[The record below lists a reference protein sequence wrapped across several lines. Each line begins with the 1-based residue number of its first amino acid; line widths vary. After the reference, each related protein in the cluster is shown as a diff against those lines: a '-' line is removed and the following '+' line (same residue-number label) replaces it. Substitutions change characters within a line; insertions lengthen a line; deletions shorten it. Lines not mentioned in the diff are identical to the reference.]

1 MTERLLVLLAGEV
14 IGHLERRT
22 ASDDPTFSYT
32 DRYVSVGDVALSAK
46 LPLRGEVH
54 PTGKVKPFLFGL
66 LPENAQARA
75 ASAARYGV
83 HMDDAFG
90 LLAGIGWDCAGA
102 VQFCRE
108 EDLAEL
114 RNRTGDHRTISK
126 TQIADRIRE
135 LIGGEPSWT
144 MPGEHWSLGGQQEK
158 FALARINGE
167 WHTAHGSSATTHIFK
182 PGIKELHHQALIEHV
197 TMRAAA
203 AVGVDVAHS
212 TFTRF
217 DDQWAIVV
225 ERFDRVV
232 QGKYVQ
238 RLHQEDFAQACGRMP
253 ECKYEDRGGPQLT
266 DMMRV
271 TKSEAADLDDARRA
285 LADFLI
291 VNLIAGAPDG
301 HSKNIS
307 LLRAPKG
314 NRVAPLYDLATGLAY
329 DAENVDR
336 SVALSIGGQRHPSR
350 IRRHQW
356 EKAARTLGLEADLLI
371 ERTSMMAEAFPHAFE
386 DSLSELQEVPGVDEL
401 RERALPRLKD
411 HTRKVL
417 ERL

>member
-1 MTERLLVLLAGEV
+1 MAERLLVLLAGEV
-14 IGHLERRT
+14 IGHLDR
-22 ASDDPTFSYT
+22 ASSSQDPTFSYT
-32 DRYVSVGDVALSAK
+32 ARYVSVGEVALSAR
-46 LPLRGEVH
+46 LPLGEEAH
-54 PTGKVKPFLFGL
+54 PAGKVKPFLFGL

-83 HMDDAFG
+83 HTDDAFG
-90 LLAGIGWDCAGA
+90 LLAGIGWDCAGS

-114 RNRTGDHRTISK
+114 QNRIGDHRPISE

-135 LIGGEPSWT
+135 LVGGEPSWT

-158 FALARINGE
+158 FALSWINDT

-197 TMRAAA
+197 TMRAAT
-203 AVGVDVAHS
+203 AVGVDIAHS
-212 TFTRF
+212 DFIRF

-225 ERFDRVV
+225 ERFDRIVHGNHV
-232 QGKYVQ
+232 R

-253 ECKYEDRGGPQLT
+253 ENKYEDRGGPQLT

-271 TKSEAADLDDARRA
+271 VKRETTDLDDARRA

-291 VNLIAGAPDG
+291 VNLVAGAPDG
-301 HSKNIS
+301 HAKNIS
-307 LLRAPKG
+307 LLRAPTG

-329 DAENVDR
+329 DARNVDR
-336 SVALSIGGQRHPSR
+336 SVALSIGGQRNPSR

-356 EKAARTLGLEADLLI
+356 EKAARTLGLEADVLI
-371 ERTSMMAEAFPHAFE
+371 ERLSMMAHAFPGAFE
-386 DSLSELQEVPGVDEL
+386 DALSELQEIPGIDRV
-401 RERALPRLKD
+401 RERALPRLKE
-411 HTRKVL
+411 HTQEVL
-417 ERL
+417 GRL

>member
-1 MTERLLVLLAGEV
+1 MVERLLVLLAGEV
-14 IGHLERRT
+14 IGHLERT
-22 ASDDPTFSYT
+22 SASDDPTFSYT
-32 DRYVSVGDVALSAK
+32 ARYVSVGDVALSAK
-46 LPLRGEVH
+46 LPLREQVH

-66 LPENAQARA
+66 LPENVQARA

-90 LLAGIGWDCAGA
+90 LLADIGWDCAGA

-114 RNRTGDHRTISK
+114 RNRTGDHRPISE

-135 LIGGEPSWT
+135 LIGGEPSWA

-203 AVGVDVAHS
+203 AVGVDIAHS

-238 RLHQEDFAQACGRMP
+238 RLHQEDFVQACGRMP
-253 ECKYEDRGGPQLT
+253 EYKYEDRGGPQLT

-271 TKSEAADLDDARRA
+271 AKRETADLDDARRA

-291 VNLIAGAPDG
+291 VNLVAGAPDG

-307 LLRAPKG
+307 LLRAPNG

-336 SVALSIGGQRHPSR
+336 SVALSIGGQRNPSR

-356 EKAARTLGLEADLLI
+356 EKAAGTLGLEADLLI
-371 ERTSMMAEAFPHAFE
+371 ERMSMMAEAFPDAFE
-386 DSLSELQEVPGVDEL
+386 DSLSELREVPGIDEL